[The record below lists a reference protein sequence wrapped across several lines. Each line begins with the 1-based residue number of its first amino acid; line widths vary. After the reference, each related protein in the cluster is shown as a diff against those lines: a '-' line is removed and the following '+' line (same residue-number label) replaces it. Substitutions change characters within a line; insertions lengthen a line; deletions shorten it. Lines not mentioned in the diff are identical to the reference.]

1 MDGSL
6 FLDFSVR
13 CFLRLLVNE
22 HTVLIIAA
30 LEYDSISV
38 LGPCLL
44 FFFRVFLAVSLGLL
58 FFFFQREL

>member
-13 CFLRLLVNE
+13 CFLRLLVHE

-30 LEYDSISV
+30 LEYGSVSV
-38 LGPCLL
+38 LGPPAYHSFSEFSWLFLWVC
-44 FFFRVFLAVSLGLL
+44 FFFLT
-58 FFFFQREL
+58 